1 MKLLIKFPTRFR
13 EKKFRNTLDR
23 YYKFLSG
30 KHDYEFIISMNE
42 NDPSMNNIKMKKYLL
57 NKENLKYF
65 YGKFRNKVEAINGN
79 LDNVDFD
86 VLLLAS
92 DDMIP
97 IVKGYDDIIMK
108 NMKKYFSNTDGVLHF
123 NDGRRGKRLNTLSI
137 MGKKFYDRFGYI
149 YHPDYTSF
157 YCDDEF
163 TEVTKKMKKCRYI
176 NQVIIR
182 HSWVEYTGKDF
193 SYMRN
198 LKYMHLDQRVYAK
211 RKKRGFPKSRIS

>member
-137 MGKKFYDRFGYI
+137 MGKKF
-149 YHPDYTSF
+149 
-157 YCDDEF
+157 
-163 TEVTKKMKKCRYI
+163 
-176 NQVIIR
+176 
-182 HSWVEYTGKDF
+182 
-193 SYMRN
+193 
-198 LKYMHLDQRVYAK
+198 
-211 RKKRGFPKSRIS
+211 